1 MTGNAK
7 GNTND
12 EFKTCIDCDESFIVY
27 CRRARLSADRKL
39 DHNVKRCRPCRQ
51 PLKPERGRDVV

>member
-12 EFKTCIDCDESFIVY
+12 EFKTCIDCDESFIVTAGE
-27 CRRARLSADRKL
+27 RAFLT
-39 DHNVKRCRPCRQ
+39 
-51 PLKPERGRDVV
+51 ERGRM